1 VASKIDKGEWI
12 WENILQG
19 MQPKDKKTPQ
29 KMLKPLTNDMVFKST
44 WFWRRALPAF
54 LFLFWFL
61 LLIWNYILIHD

>member
-1 VASKIDKGEWI
+1 
-12 WENILQG
+12 

-29 KMLKPLTNDMVFKST
+29 KMLKPLTNDMVFKLT

-61 LLIWNYILIHD
+61 LLIWNYILIH